1 MGMFRPAGC
10 HRDGGIRVTSG
21 VLLRHRH
28 VQHGRT
34 LHRKELKQGQ
44 VRGGMSP
51 TGDLRRLQPQER
63 QQRMRLVPPQTT
75 VL

>member
-1 MGMFRPAGC
+1 MFRPAGGR
-10 HRDGGIRVTSG
+10 RDGDIGVASG

-34 LHRKELKQGQ
+34 LHRKELEQAR
-44 VRGGMSP
+44 VCSGMST

-75 VL
+75 LL